1 MKSMIS
7 AKRKIEFNRLWTDVK
22 RKKLLLLMLVLPV
35 SWYVIFCYLPMFG
48 VVIAFKDFSLRKGIW
63 GSEWVGLA
71 HFQRFISHPYF
82 YRLIRNTFLLSI
94 YSMIFSFPLPII
106 LALMI
111 NELRSAAYKKIVQ
124 TISYLPHFISTVA
137 IVGMVVL
144 MLSPT
149 TGFVNK
155 MLTMIGIEPIY
166 FMIEKSWFRTIYIAS
181 GVWQSVGW
189 SAIIYLASLAG
200 VNPELYEAA
209 TIDGATRLQRIRHI
223 NIPGIKNTIMILMI
237 LNLGSMLSVGSE
249 KVLLMYNEMTY
260 ETADVISTYIFR
272 VGLLHAEYSYSTAV
286 GLMNSVIN
294 MVLLIIANNL
304 SRRFADFSLW

>member
-1 MKSMIS
+1 MIS

-294 MVLLIIANNL
+294 MFLLIIANNL